1 MVFGVKFFYHR
12 VDIGYMKKLA
22 LIMMLSTTSVVLSAE
37 EYTIQTISAQKE
49 ASITPAFEKKVHKS
63 ALASS
68 NIKEGSCN
76 IVTVGKYP
84 TAKAAKADIRKAKKI
99 SKDVFVR
106 TLHRE
111 TPKVC
116 GGSSLV
122 ADHGI
127 NPVHTGQA
135 LVGNSNEAKSS
146 KKETV
151 AVNHDSEKNVV
162 VHEEAK
168 PITQTNVATPS
179 VSSFETVGETKTGP
193 CKTQP
198 CTKISNN
205 LYIYDRS
212 LARKSDVSDAIEYY
226 KTSPYYSFRPVSLQK

>member
-1 MVFGVKFFYHR
+1 MRKKWVKFF
-12 VDIGYMKKLA
+12 VDHADIEYMKKLA

-49 ASITPAFEKKVHKS
+49 SSITPAFEKKVHKS

-84 TAKAAKADIRKAKKI
+84 TSKAAKADIRKAKKI

-116 GGSSLV
+116 GGSSV
-122 ADHGI
+122 ADHTKPTPA
-127 NPVHTGQA
+127 NQA
-135 LVGNSNEAKSS
+135 IVANKNDVKSS
-146 KKETV
+146 KKETL
-151 AVNHDSEKNVV
+151 AVNHDSDKNVV

-168 PITQTNVATPS
+168 PIAQTNSATLP
-179 VSSFETVGETKTGP
+179 VSPFETVSETKAEP
-193 CKTQP
+193 CKVQP
-198 CTKISNN
+198 CTKILNN
-205 LYIYDRS
+205 VYVYDRTI
-212 LARKSDVSDAIEYY
+212 AHKSDVSDAIEYY
-226 KTSPYYSFRPVSLQK
+226 KTSPYYFFRPVALQK